1 MSAVC
6 LVFFLCILAVDS
18 QLIYP
23 ANNDGQQT
31 LQDMLHILE
40 SQKKNSDLI
49 LLRQA
54 NITNICKYIDS
65 FLITI
70 KGGSLF
76 SLFVIMWKIIR
87 VAHGV
92 FKKNQSIYQRDIFLN
107 GSSSMSLYVY
117 PHFIRRFR
125 PTIGSSKNIVQA
137 KQVSYHK

>member
-1 MSAVC
+1 MSAIC
-6 LVFFLCILAVDS
+6 LVFILCILAVHS

-49 LLRQA
+49 LLGQA

-65 FLITI
+65 SLVTI

-76 SLFVIMWKIIR
+76 
-87 VAHGV
+87 G
-92 FKKNQSIYQRDIFLN
+92 
-107 GSSSMSLYVY
+107 
-117 PHFIRRFR
+117 
-125 PTIGSSKNIVQA
+125 
-137 KQVSYHK
+137 

>member
-6 LVFFLCILAVDS
+6 LAFFLCILAVDS
-18 QLIYP
+18 QPIYP

-76 SLFVIMWKIIR
+76 SLFVIM
-87 VAHGV
+87 
-92 FKKNQSIYQRDIFLN
+92 
-107 GSSSMSLYVY
+107 
-117 PHFIRRFR
+117 
-125 PTIGSSKNIVQA
+125 
-137 KQVSYHK
+137 